1 MKAEDICEFI
11 RTRHNNREFAEWLKE
26 NFGATVERPI
36 QGTGTA
42 TIRLNGR
49 LYRLHRWA
57 TWHHLSSLEIE
68 HALKELG
75 ITY

>member
-1 MKAEDICEFI
+1 MKPEDICEFI
-11 RTRHNNREFAEWLKE
+11 RARHNNREFADWLKE

-49 LYRLHRWA
+49 FYRLHRFGA
-57 TWHHLSSLEIE
+57 WHYLSSQEIE
-68 HALKELG
+68 GALKELG